1 LDEYKI
7 LSPVFKLCELIE
19 IVFVAVLIPV
29 ELNPI
34 GLIKIFPVIKSLFTL
49 IPVEVPIP
57 TERFGS
63 TVKLIWSPFD
73 KLCFSIR

>member
-49 IPVEVPIP
+49 TPVEVPIP

-63 TVKLIWSPFD
+63 ILKPITSP
-73 KLCFSIR
+73 LESS